1 MNPPEETTPE
11 HDQRA
16 RATEERM
23 TDDERFSLL
32 VSAMGINE
40 LILVRDERI
49 PEGTPM
55 SAGYVPGVPRLGVP
69 ALLMSDASLG
79 VTNPGYR

>member
-32 VSAMGINE
+32 VSVMGVNE
-40 LILVRDERI
+40 LITVRD
-49 PEGTPM
+49 
-55 SAGYVPGVPRLGVP
+55 
-69 ALLMSDASLG
+69 
-79 VTNPGYR
+79 